1 MVDESTTKNIAYFI
15 FIISFFVMVYFIINQ
30 ARHNRKSSV
39 VENAP
44 KVAGSDEM
52 GGGAKNPTAFEE
64 PELELLRW
72 RRSLSGTALSLPAV
86 ALAAGEAE
94 RERE

>member
-15 FIISFFVMVYFIINQ
+15 FIISFFVMVYFIVNQ

-44 KVAGSDEM
+44 KVAGSDEI
-52 GGGAKNPTAFEE
+52 GGAAKNPTAFEE
-64 PELELLRW
+64 PDDDALEEMAELL
-72 RRSLSGTALSLPAV
+72 
-86 ALAAGEAE
+86 GEMDD
-94 RERE
+94 